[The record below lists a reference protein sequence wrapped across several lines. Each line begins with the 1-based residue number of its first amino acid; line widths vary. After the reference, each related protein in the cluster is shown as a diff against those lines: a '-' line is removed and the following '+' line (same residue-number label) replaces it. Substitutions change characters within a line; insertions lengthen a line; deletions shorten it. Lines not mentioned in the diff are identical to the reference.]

1 MLYYQVSRILLT
13 CLKINYIPLLMS
25 SSWFVYLLR
34 CADNSLYAGITTD
47 IERRVKE
54 HNDDNK
60 RAAKYTRARRPVAL
74 AYMEKAEDKKCA
86 AQREYR
92 LRKLNKPAK
101 EALVSQYQEQNNK
114 KTKS

>member
-1 MLYYQVSRILLT
+1 
-13 CLKINYIPLLMS
+13 MS